1 MTSATLATA
10 ACGDDD
16 GAGSGGSGG
25 VDATSS
31 ASSAGGP
38 GGDGGSGVTS
48 SSSSAGGGTGGS
60 GGEGAA
66 GAGGGSGGEGAAGAG
81 GGSGGEGAAGAGGGS
96 GGEGAA
102 GAGGGTGGSGGG
114 HTTPPAGED
123 WTRDILSTAL
133 ELDLASLT
141 GRATIVLA
149 ASDSTAAS
157 FEIGDLDIASVA
169 APSGALDHE
178 VSSGRLDVGVPSTG
192 SDATI
197 IIDYAF
203 KPHADFDGWMPGSG
217 VSFLW
222 PYFCGNLFPCKSD
235 PADGARFTMRVTGVP
250 DGMIAVYPE
259 SIPTEAPSYMP
270 AVAVAEFTRLE
281 LGTTSGGTRV
291 SVWHLPG
298 QESDAA
304 AGTEHLVGVF
314 DFFETTYGPYP
325 FGDSVGTVS
334 ANWGGGDYGG
344 MEHHPFWHLS
354 SGSLYS
360 EEVNAH
366 EAAHG
371 WFGNGVRIACW
382 EDFILSEGTATYL
395 AARALAELGVDA
407 WASYE
412 CSLKSI
418 CDPEAGRNTIALP
431 DTCNEIDILNDPL
444 WSPVPYMK
452 GAFFFREV
460 AETVGVDVLDRTLGA
475 FYTANVGQA
484 ARMQELLHA
493 IKAATDSAGADAVD
507 ALATEWLRTLECP
520 IDPATLC
527 PP

>member
-1 MTSATLATA
+1 MRRTTLWVSILTSAALTTV

-25 VDATSS
+25 VDATGSS
-31 ASSAGGP
+31 SSAGGS
-38 GGDGGSGVTS
+38 GGDGGSGLTS

-60 GGEGAA
+60 GGGT
-66 GAGGGSGGEGAAGAG
+66 GGDGGDG
-81 GGSGGEGAAGAGGGS
+81 GD
-96 GGEGAA
+96 
-102 GAGGGTGGSGGG
+102 GGGTGGSGGG

-157 FEIGDLDIASVA
+157 FEIGDLEIVSVA
-169 APSGALDHE
+169 DGSGALDHA

-197 IIDYAF
+197 IIDYSF
-203 KPHADFDGWMPGSG
+203 KPHEDSDGWMPGSG
-217 VSFLW
+217 VSLLW

-235 PADGARFTMRVTGVP
+235 PADGSRFTMRVTGVP
-250 DGMIAVYPE
+250 EGMTAVYPE
-259 SIPTEAPSYMP
+259 SIPTAAPSYMP
-270 AVAVAEFTRLE
+270 AIAVAEFTQLE

-298 QESDAA
+298 QEADAA
-304 AGTEHLVGVF
+304 AGTAHLVEVF
-314 DFFETTYGPYP
+314 DFLETTYGPYP

-360 EEVNAH
+360 EEINAH

-395 AARALAELGVDA
+395 AARALEELGVDA

-412 CSLKSI
+412 CSLKSA

-431 DTCNEIDILNDPL
+431 DTCGEIDILNDPL
-444 WSPVPYMK
+444 WSTVPYMK

-460 AETVGVDVLDRTLGA
+460 AETIGVDALDRTLGA
-475 FYTANVGQA
+475 FYTANVGKA
-484 ARMQELLHA
+484 ARMQDLLDA
-493 IKAATDSAGADAVD
+493 IKAATDAAGADAID
-507 ALATEWLRTLECP
+507 ALITEWLRTLECP
-520 IDPATLC
+520 VDLALLC